1 MAASTLSEIRVLV
14 RQLCNA
20 VSPAQLSDSTID
32 FACNTFIAY
41 DFPYHVHLKKLKT
54 TVTWYT
60 QAFVETY
67 FCDALLPTTHPLYDF
82 ENRYSLVEEPIYI
95 SGVQCFFTQDRTQF
109 FNRFSQNEYIENFT
123 LGNGVATNY
132 TGFFGSGSATSLY
145 GAASTRATIAQ
156 NSVIFT
162 AVVNGHTDPVNPALD
177 TYDTVT
183 IIDIPTRNIVPA
195 AQGYASNATTG
206 TLVNAATQVA
216 CGTVNY
222 ITGQYSVTFPL
233 PPVNGT
239 QVTRQSYPYAA
250 AQPTAVLFHELS
262 RIENDVVVN
271 NKAFTLRPI
280 PDRSYAI
287 NMEVYRNPVELLAAG
302 NSPELNQWWQYIAYG
317 AAKKIMERRSD
328 ADGVQ
333 RIMQEFKEQ
342 ELLVLRRTIIQ
353 QASQRSDTIYAQGSG
368 FGVGWGG
375 FNWPTNW

>member
-1 MAASTLSEIRVLV
+1 MALATLNEIQVLV

-20 VSPAQLSDSTID
+20 VSPAQLSDTSIN
-32 FACNTFIAY
+32 FAINTFIAY

-54 TVTWYT
+54 TLTWYT

-67 FCDALLPTTHPLYDF
+67 YCDALLPTTNPLYDF

-123 LGNGVATNY
+123 LGNGVTTRF
-132 TGFFGSGSATSLY
+132 TGFFNGGSASSLY
-145 GAASTRATIAQ
+145 APSTSRATIAQ

-162 AVVNGHTDPVNPALD
+162 AVVNSSVDPLNP
-177 TYDTVT
+177 TYDTITAV
-183 IIDIPTRNIVPA
+183 DIPVRTIDAPT
-195 AQGYASNATTG
+195 YLASNATFG
-206 TLVNAATQVA
+206 TLINQSTGVVY
-216 CGTVNY
+216 GTVNY
-222 ITGQYSVTFPL
+222 LTGAYDILFPL

-280 PDRSYAI
+280 PDKAYAI